1 MEWLTSIG
9 LQDFRIAMMKIGVEE
24 EDDVVGL
31 VEESDLQSM
40 GMSPEQAKVFVDA
53 QKLLEAKLQQTSE
66 NSAAV
71 S

>member
-1 MEWLTSIG
+1 
-9 LQDFRIAMMKIGVEE
+9 MMKIGVEE